1 MSKRLIRNLIIVTSL
16 SLIGII
22 FTQMYWIKSS
32 MQLKREQ
39 FDNSVRIGVKGVLN
53 QLTRMGN
60 NTYLP
65 KTNKRQPNTILP
77 TSLLDSL
84 FYEDLGCMN
93 LDIGKSYYGI
103 YNRYD
108 STFVAGHFQH
118 HQKQLIGSEFQFSLS
133 AIYQQGDYYLSLYF
147 PTKERLLFS
156 RMEIWLLVSVLFLFI
171 IVASFIFTISTLM
184 KQKKISEMKNEFI
197 NNLTHEFKTPLA
209 TSSLAAEIMLRPD
222 VNRNPDKVEK
232 YAAVILDENTR
243 LKNMVDQVLQMAR
256 LEKGYQRFKMEKE
269 DIHELLKSV
278 IDSFEIRIQETNG
291 KLKFIPEAKRQLIKI
306 DARHMVNVF
315 YNLLDNAIKY
325 SDKPPRIIISTRNN
339 KNGLFICFEDHG
351 KGISS
356 EYQQEI
362 FKNFYRV
369 PTGNIQDSRG
379 FGLGLYYVKKVM
391 EAHSGRIT
399 VKSNPGKG
407 SVFELFIPFRESIG
421 L

>member
-1 MSKRLIRNLIIVTSL
+1 
-16 SLIGII
+16 
-22 FTQMYWIKSS
+22 

-53 QLTRMGN
+53 QLTRMEN

-65 KTNKRQPNTILP
+65 KTEKRPPNTILP

-84 FYEDLGCMN
+84 FYEDLECMN
-93 LDIGKSYYGI
+93 LDIGKNYYGI

-118 HQKQLIGSEFQFSLS
+118 YQKQLIRSEFQFSLS

-222 VNRNPDKVEK
+222 VNQNPDKIEK
-232 YAAVILDENTR
+232 YAAVILDENIR

-269 DIHELLKSV
+269 DIHELLRSV

-291 KLKFIPEAKRQLIKI
+291 KLDFIPEAKRQLIKI

-325 SDKPPRIIISTRNN
+325 SDKPPRIKISTRNN

-391 EAHSGRIT
+391 EAHSGHIT

-407 SVFELFIPFRESIG
+407 SVFELFIPFREGIG

>member
-53 QLTRMGN
+53 QLSRTEN
-60 NTYLP
+60 NTYSP
-65 KTNKRQPNTILP
+65 KTDKRPPNTIIP

-93 LDIGKSYYGI
+93 LDIGKNYYGI
-103 YNRYD
+103 YNKYD

-118 HQKQLIGSEFQFSLS
+118 HQEQLIRSEFQFSLS

-156 RMEIWLLVSVLFLFI
+156 QMEIWLLVSVLFLFI

-222 VNRNPDKVEK
+222 VNQNPDKVEK

-243 LKNMVDQVLQMAR
+243 LKDMVDQVLQMAR

-269 DIHELLKSV
+269 DIHELLRSV

-291 KLKFIPEAKRQLIKI
+291 QVRFIPEAKRQLIKI

-325 SDKPPRIIISTRNN
+325 SDEPPRIKISTRNN

-391 EAHSGRIT
+391 EAHGGRIT